1 VARVVTGFGPLH
13 GTLNDPTLKVGDAAA
28 VVVPS
33 EAIDVV
39 GATHGAALAGRGD
52 TLPGRLIG
60 QAVTGHA
67 LHLTI
72 GLSDGREIGVESHV
86 DKYAAGWS
94 GKEIVLGWQP
104 GEATVIRAAA

>member
-1 VARVVTGFGPLH
+1 
-13 GTLNDPTLKVGDAAA
+13 

-39 GATHGAALAGRGD
+39 GAGQAAALAERGD

-72 GLSDGREIGVESHV
+72 GLADGREIGVESHV

-94 GKEIVLGWQP
+94 GEEIVLGWQP